1 LSADVPLPAF
11 RCRIPGELW
20 LWEAAM
26 RRNLYFILFSAFLT
40 ALCALAAALAPQAFA
55 APHPGE
61 AETYIRAGKLLDVRS
76 GKLLSSQVIVIQGDK
91 IARIGAADEIKVPE
105 GARLVDLSHA
115 TVLPGLIDA
124 HEHIFLTGED
134 NGRYD
139 EQLLKESWQYRTIEA
154 TLNAKRDLEAGF
166 TSMRDLE
173 TEGAMYSDVD
183 VRDAINR
190 GLIPGPRL
198 EVATRALST
207 TGGYPLEGYSPEVP
221 VPSGVQ
227 ILDGPIEARKAV
239 REQIKY
245 GADLIK
251 IYGTHKFYF
260 SDGKMVSIPTFTL
273 DEVKVIVNEAH
284 REGRKVACHAYGGEG
299 LHNCIE
305 GGVDS
310 IEHGLDLD
318 DAEIQKMVANGIW
331 YVPTLYVYE
340 GETRREDEAAS
351 GGTVSR
357 ASVHE
362 ISFRKALA
370 AGVKIAFG
378 TDAGPFPHGTQAKE
392 FEYLTKFGMSPLA
405 AIQTATINAAELM
418 SWSGRVGAIEPG
430 KFADIIAVEGNPLDD
445 ITQLEHVKFVMKGGQ
460 VVRNDWT
467 KCQPAD

>member
-1 LSADVPLPAF
+1 M
-11 RCRIPGELW
+11 G
-20 LWEAAM
+20 
-26 RRNLYFILFSAFLT
+26 RRLRTFIGM
-40 ALCALAAALAPQAFA
+40 AAAGILAITAGGAPVTAQTA
-55 APHPGE
+55 AKA
-61 AETYIRAGKLLDVRS
+61 AEKSASIYIRAGKLLDVRG
-76 GKLLSSQVIVIQGDK
+76 GKLLSNQVIVVQDDK
-91 IARIGAADEIKVPE
+91 IQRVGASSEISVPADAKVI
-105 GARLVDLSHA
+105 DLGGA

-124 HEHIFLTGED
+124 HTHIFLTGED

-154 TLNAKRDLEAGF
+154 TVNAKRDLEAGF

-198 EVATRALST
+198 EVATRAIST
-207 TGGYPLEGYSPEVP
+207 TGGYPLEGYSPEVT

-227 ILDGPIEARKAV
+227 IADGADEARKAV

-251 IYGTHKFYF
+251 IYGTHKSHFA
-260 SDGKMVSIPTFTL
+260 DGKLVSTPTFTL
-273 DEVKVIVNEAH
+273 EEVKAIVNEAH

-299 LHNCIE
+299 LHNCVD

-318 DAEIQKMVANGIW
+318 DASIQKMVANGIW
-331 YVPTLYVYE
+331 FVPTLYVYE
-340 GETRREDEAAS
+340 GDTRREDEAAS
-351 GGTVSR
+351 GGSVSR

-362 ISFRKALA
+362 PSFRKALA

-378 TDAGPFPHGTQAKE
+378 TDVGPFPHGTQAVE
-392 FEYLTKFGMSPLA
+392 FEYMTKFGMSPLA
-405 AIQTATINAAELM
+405 AIQAATVNAAELM
-418 SWSGRVGAIEPG
+418 GWSQRVGAIEPG

-445 ITQLEHVKFVMKGGQ
+445 IRQLEHVKFVMKGGAT
-460 VVRNDWT
+460 VRNDWA
-467 KCQPAD
+467 K